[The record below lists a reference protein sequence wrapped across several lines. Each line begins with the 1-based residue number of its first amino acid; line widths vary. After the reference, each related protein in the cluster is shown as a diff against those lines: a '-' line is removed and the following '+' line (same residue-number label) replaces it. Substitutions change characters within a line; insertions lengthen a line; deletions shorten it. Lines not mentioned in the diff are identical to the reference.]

1 MELHELT
8 IEQARELLD
17 KREVSAKE
25 LTQAFLDRIQA
36 TEPQVHAYLTVTPES
51 ALKEAEAA
59 DQKLAAGQSGPLL
72 GIPCGIKD
80 VFITKDLTTTAG
92 SRILE
97 NFVPPYDAFA
107 VARLKEAGAVILGKQ
122 NMDEFAMGSSTE
134 NSAFGPS
141 HNPWDLKA
149 IPGGSSGGSAASVAA
164 GSCLFSIGTDTGGS
178 IRQPASHCGVVGLKP
193 TYGRVS
199 RFGMIAFASSLD
211 QAGPFA
217 RTVAGAAQVLGA
229 MAGHDPADSTSAPMQ
244 VPDYSAALDKGLKG
258 LKLGVPKEYFIEGM
272 DPEVEKAAR
281 EAISV
286 LEDLG
291 AQTVEISLPH
301 TDYALAVYYIL
312 APAECSSNLARYDG
326 VKYGLSKRAENADL
340 MDMYLDT
347 RSSGFGEEV
356 IRRVM
361 LGTYALSAGYY
372 DAYYGKAGQVRTLIK
387 QDFLEAFEKVD
398 AIVSPVAPTPAFD
411 LGQKIDDPL
420 QMYLSD
426 VLTLSVNLAGLP
438 GISLPAGFSSTGR
451 PIGLQIIG
459 PHFAEETVLAA
470 GHAFQMAT
478 DHHTKRPAL

>member
-8 IEQARELLD
+8 LEQARELLD
-17 KREVSAKE
+17 RREVSAKE
-25 LTQAFLDRIQA
+25 LAQAFLDRIQA
-36 TEPQVHAYLTVTPES
+36 TEPQVRAYLTVTPES
-51 ALKEAEAA
+51 ALRQAEAA
-59 DQKLAAGQSGPLL
+59 DQALSAGRSGPLT

-80 VFITKDLTTTAG
+80 VFCTKDLTTTAG

-97 NFVPPYDAFA
+97 NFVPPFDATA
-107 VARLKEAGAVILGKQ
+107 VARLKRAGAVVLGKQ

-149 IPGGSSGGSAASVAA
+149 IPGGSSGGSAASTAA

-211 QAGPFA
+211 QAGPFC
-217 RTVAGAAQVLGA
+217 RTVAGAAQVLQA
-229 MAGHDPADSTSAPMQ
+229 MAGHDPADSTSSPLP
-244 VPDYSAALDKGLKG
+244 VPDYGQALKRGVKG
-258 LKLGVPKEYFIEGM
+258 LKLGVPKEYFVSGM
-272 DPEVEKAAR
+272 DPEVEGATR
-281 EAISV
+281 EAIKV
-286 LEDLG
+286 LQGLG
-291 AQTVEISLPH
+291 ASTVEISLPH
-301 TDYALAVYYIL
+301 TEYALAVYYII
-312 APAECSSNLARYDG
+312 APAECSSNLARFDG
-326 VKYGLSKRAENADL
+326 VKYGLSVRQEQADL

-347 RSSGFGEEV
+347 RSQGFGEEV
-356 IRRVM
+356 VRRVM

-387 QDFLEAFEKVD
+387 EDFLAAFQEVD
-398 AIVSPVAPTPAFD
+398 AIVSPVAPTAAFE
-411 LGQKIDDPL
+411 LGQKADDPL

-438 GISLPAGFSSTGR
+438 GMSLPSGFSPQGR

-459 PHFAEETVLAA
+459 PHFAEETVLAV
-470 GHAFQMAT
+470 GHAFQQAT
-478 DHHTKRPAL
+478 DHHAKRPAL